1 MIYEELE
8 PLPDQCRIVACYWR
22 FEVQAHDTV
31 PFEHVIVPDGTV
43 SLSYFEDA
51 GASEWGVA
59 VNGPGVEARKVRV
72 TFAGRRVG
80 VRLCAGVVRPVL
92 GLEAGALRGRSV
104 PLLKTRPDVRN
115 LRAALAGFTDLAD
128 ARRRLQPIIAEWLAA
143 AQTLDAVAVAA
154 ARAIA
159 DAGGR
164 MVIRELAASL
174 SLSPRQLRRRFA
186 REVGLS
192 PKEFARARRVRRA
205 FVEALREMKSR
216 WSQLSTEVGFADQ
229 AHLIRE
235 FREVFGLP
243 PQVVD
248 AYIRSIRHERIVD
261 A

>member
-1 MIYEELE
+1 VIYEELE
-8 PLPDQCRIVACYWR
+8 PLPRQRHIVACYWR
-22 FEVQAHDTV
+22 FEVQSHDPL

-51 GASEWGVA
+51 DAGEWGVA
-59 VNGPGVEARKVRV
+59 INGPGVEARKVQL
-72 TFAGRRVG
+72 TCARRWAG
-80 VRLCAGVVRPVL
+80 VRLCAGVVRAVL
-92 GLEAGALRGRSV
+92 GLEAGALRGRSL
-104 PLLKTRPDVRN
+104 PLLKTRPAARN
-115 LRAALAGFTDLAD
+115 VRAALAGYTGLAD
-128 ARRRLQPIIAEWLAA
+128 ARRRLQPTIEQWLAA
-143 AQTLDAVAVAA
+143 AQPLDTVAVAA

-159 DAGGR
+159 AAGGR
-164 MVIRELAASL
+164 VVVPELAASL
-174 SLSPRQLRRRFA
+174 GLSPRQLRRRFV

-216 WSQLSTEVGFADQ
+216 WSQLSAEVGFADQ

-235 FREVFGLP
+235 FREVFGVP

>member
-1 MIYEELE
+1 
-8 PLPDQCRIVACYWR
+8 
-22 FEVQAHDTV
+22 
-31 PFEHVIVPDGTV
+31 
-43 SLSYFEDA
+43 
-51 GASEWGVA
+51 
-59 VNGPGVEARKVRV
+59 
-72 TFAGRRVG
+72 
-80 VRLCAGVVRPVL
+80 VVRPVL
-92 GLEAGALRGRSV
+92 GLEAGALRGRSL

-115 LRAALAGFTDLAD
+115 LRAVLAGFTDLAD

-143 AQTLDAVAVAA
+143 AQTLDTVVVAA

-164 MVIRELAASL
+164 MVIRELAAGL

-205 FVEALREMKSR
+205 FVEALSEMKSR

>member
-1 MIYEELE
+1 VIYEELE
-8 PLPDQCRIVACYWR
+8 PLPDQRQIVACYWR
-22 FEVQAHDTV
+22 FEVQSHDTL
-31 PFEHVIVPDGTV
+31 PCEHVIVPDGTV
-43 SLSYFEDA
+43 SISYFEDA
-51 GASEWGVA
+51 GTSEWGVA
-59 VNGPGVEARKVRV
+59 INGPGVEARKVHLTCAR
-72 TFAGRRVG
+72 RRVA

-92 GLEAGALRGRSV
+92 GFEAGSLRGRSL
-104 PLLKTRPDVRN
+104 PLLKSQCAARN
-115 LRAALAGFTDLAD
+115 LRAALAGYTNLAD
-128 ARRRLQPIIAEWLAA
+128 ARRRLQPTIEQWLAA
-143 AQTLDAVAVAA
+143 AQPLDTVTIAA

-164 MVIRELAASL
+164 VVIGELAASL
-174 SLSPRQLRRRFA
+174 NLSQRQLRRRFA

-229 AHLIRE
+229 AHLTRE
-235 FREVFGLP
+235 FREVFGVP